1 MTADTRFVSPR
12 YRDRS
17 LSDLLPSV
25 AGAMGVAGYDNR
37 FALPTARRYVV
48 VMVDGLGWHLLRQH
62 AADAPYLSSM
72 LSAQSPLTCGV
83 PSTTASSLTS
93 LGTGLTPGEH
103 GLVGYTSRIPGTNR
117 LLNALKWDPDVDPL
131 VWQSQPTMFE
141 RLGSDGIRVAAANRA
156 AFRGSGLTV
165 SSQRGADFHA
175 ADTAWER
182 LAVVTEL
189 AEPADSLVY
198 AYESTLD
205 HIGHGSGSTSQRWLE
220 QLTTIDA
227 DLRRLRQDLPADA
240 VLIVTGDHGMVDV
253 DDSGRLDVDDEPEL
267 LDGVALMGGEA
278 RLRHLYCR
286 AGAVADVAGR
296 WATTL
301 GDRAVVMTQATAE
314 AAGWFGEIRPQIRAR
329 IGDVVVASTARY
341 AVLSRQQ
348 FPIEA
353 KLVGFHG
360 SLTEAEMLIP
370 LLVDAG

>member
-12 YRDRS
+12 YRDRA

-37 FALPTARRYVV
+37 LVLPTARRYVV

-131 VWQSQPTMFE
+131 VWQSQPTIFE
-141 RLGSDGIRVAAANRA
+141 RLGSDGIRVAAANQA
-156 AFRGSGLTV
+156 SFRGSGLTV
-165 SSQRGADFHA
+165 SSQRGAAFHA

-205 HIGHGSGSTSQRWLE
+205 HIGHGSGCTSERWLE
-220 QLTTIDA
+220 QLATIDA
-227 DLRRLRQDLPADA
+227 DLRRLREDLPADA
-240 VLIVTGDHGMVDV
+240 VLVVTGDHGMVDV
-253 DDSGRLDVDDEPEL
+253 DDSGRLDVDDEPAL
-267 LDGVALMGGEA
+267 LDGVVLMGGEA

-301 GDRAVVMTQATAE
+301 GDRAVVMTQDTAE
-314 AAGWFGEIRPQIRAR
+314 AAGWFGEIRPEIRAR

-348 FPIEA
+348 FPIET

>member
-156 AFRGSGLTV
+156 SFRGSGLTV
-165 SSQRGADFHA
+165 SSQRGAAFHA

-205 HIGHGSGSTSQRWLE
+205 HIGHGSGCTSQRWLD

-227 DLRRLRQDLPADA
+227 DLRRLRENLPADA

-348 FPIEA
+348 FPIET